1 MKKVLSIVLSLAMVV
16 CMMPLT
22 AFAAS
27 ANSNAEYSDIVGEKC
42 EGAVNVLSALG
53 VVNGYEDGTYKPA
66 NIVTRAEMA
75 KLIITALGMDSYA
88 TATTSSYT
96 DMTNAKWAVPVVEY
110 ATNLGIINGY
120 GNGKFGPN
128 DTVTYEQAATMIVR
142 ALGYTTDCNEMNGT
156 YPAVYIQKATALGIF
171 DDVEGN
177 QYGTGA
183 NRGDIAI
190 MLYNAID
197 LPEVYADKD
206 GATNYKSGSEQFTDV
221 NGGTFNGVSMLS
233 TLNKNGEYG
242 YGILGSQD
250 ADDAIINVREYV
262 GAAGKIYT
270 NKDGDVISVGDL
282 KSVFISGTVNADGDE
297 LTADNGTVYKINDDA
312 FSALNSKTGASV
324 KTDDKGKI
332 NTVPKFVNGTEN
344 GKVTA
349 TENGALDQIEQ
360 NVGITVSAKVSGKTI
375 TNIYAVSTW
384 SKGVTTAEQ
393 KLFEESDASDIA
405 DDQELCDFDFK
416 TDDNGDIDYTTF
428 MLVGVD
434 SLTNIKEDNV
444 VYVYADQN
452 KIIRKVEVGTE
463 VVEGTLEAFTQGTAK
478 KEGNN
483 GTQATFK
490 IAGKN
495 YKGTKTAV
503 ESDDLKTPSAWTL
516 SSESDP
522 VEIGDS
528 VKVYL
533 DSTGKIFQ
541 IEQTSASSQDYALVL
556 DYEFYAGSTTYKP
569 EAKEQNE
576 EKVVPEGTKVEDQ
589 SGLNGNKSVLKVM
602 TAKGE
607 AITLTMKDD
616 SEIKDGALATGAIIT
631 YDLNSSNKVKSVTV
645 KEEAIATPV
654 AVKNNDVTSKG
665 YYNGKAIADS
675 AVIFKVKV
683 KDSPMVT
690 GKIDEDDVDV
700 ISLSSLKNT
709 DDVNL
714 YASVLKNGKYDA
726 MVVDD
731 EASGSDLY
739 YGVVTGVTSV
749 DNDSTDADY
758 EVTVL
763 VNGESK
769 NYYVDDDAAEPKKNH
784 FYGFKLNASGYISD
798 LYEAD
803 EDGIFNK
810 EDHATLIGQI
820 DVTADS
826 SISLK
831 NKVVNNSVTLD
842 ADVIY
847 YKWSSSDETYKL
859 GKQSDMTGAATGK
872 TVFFFDTDK
881 DDDKD
886 GVADLVVIV
895 PTNADFIG

>member
-27 ANSNAEYSDIVGEKC
+27 ASNTAYSDIAGENC

-75 KLIITALGMDSYA
+75 KLIITALGMESYA

-110 ATNLGIINGY
+110 ATSLGVINGY

-156 YPAVYIQKATALGIF
+156 YPAIYIQKATALGIF

-183 NRGDIAI
+183 NRGDVAI

-206 GATNYKSGSEQFTDV
+206 GATNYKSGSEQFTV
-221 NGGTFNGVSMLS
+221 NGTTFGGVSMLS

-242 YGILGSQD
+242 YAILGCQD
-250 ADDAIINVREYV
+250 ADDAAIDVREYV

-270 NKDGDVISVGDL
+270 DKDGDVISIGDL
-282 KSVFISGTVNADGDE
+282 KSTFVSGTVNGDGDE
-297 LTADNGTVYKINDDA
+297 LTADNGTVYKINDNA
-312 FSALNSKTGASV
+312 FSTFDNTTLGTTKNNQKSV
-324 KTDDKGKI
+324 
-332 NTVPKFVNGTEN
+332 PLFVNGMEN
-344 GKVTA
+344 GTVEKGT
-349 TENGALDQIEQ
+349 NGALDDLPQ
-360 NVGITVSAKVSGKTI
+360 NVGYTLAVKLSGKTI
-375 TNIYAVSTW
+375 TNIYSISNW
-384 SKGVTTAEQ
+384 SKTANDSEQ
-393 KLFEESDASDIA
+393 KLFEEGDASDIA
-405 DDQELCDFDFK
+405 DDQELFDLDFK
-416 TDDNGDIDYTTF
+416 TDNNGDVDYTTF
-428 MLVGVD
+428 ALVGVS
-434 SLTNIKEDNV
+434 SLNDIKEDNV
-444 VYVYADQN
+444 VYAYADKN

-463 VVEGTLEAFTQGTAK
+463 VVEGTLEAFTKGTVK
-478 KEGNN
+478 KDGNN

-495 YKGTKTAV
+495 YKGTNTNPA
-503 ESDDLKTPSAWTL
+503 DSAAPEDWTL
-516 SSESDP
+516 SEDSES
-522 VEIGDS
+522 VVIGDE
-528 VKVYL
+528 VKAYL

-541 IEQTSASSQDYALVL
+541 IEQTAASSQDYALVL
-556 DYEFYAGSTTYKP
+556 DYEFYKGTDKFTPGNGTVPTT
-569 EAKEQNE
+569 
-576 EKVVPEGTKVEDQ
+576 VEDQ
-589 SGLNGNKSVLKVM
+589 GGLNGNNSVLKVM

-607 AITLTMKDD
+607 AITLTMKD
-616 SEIKDGALATGAIIT
+616 GATISGTLTTGSVVT
-631 YDLNSSNKVKSVTV
+631 YTLNSSNKVKSVTV
-645 KEEAIATPV
+645 KATGKDT
-654 AVKNNDVTSKG
+654 AEKTADVTSKG
-665 YYNGKAIADS
+665 YYSGKAIADS
-675 AVIFKVKV
+675 AVIFKVDTGS
-683 KDSPMVT
+683 KDTTLVN

-700 ISLSSLKNT
+700 ISLSSLKGT
-709 DDVNL
+709 DDVKM
-714 YASVLKNGKYDA
+714 YTSVTKSGKYDA
-726 MVVDD
+726 LVIDD
-731 EASGSDLY
+731 DTSSSDLY
-739 YGVVTGVTSV
+739 YGVITGVTEV

-769 NYYVDDDAAEPKKNH
+769 TYYVDEDFTDFVPEKNH
-784 FYGFKLNASGYISD
+784 FYGFELNASGYISD
-798 LYEAD
+798 LYKAD
-803 EDGIFNK
+803 KDGIFND
-810 EDHATLIGQI
+810 EDNATLIEKINASNG
-820 DVTADS
+820 
-826 SISLK
+826 ISLK
-831 NKVVNNSVTLD
+831 NKVVNDSVTLD

-847 YKWSSSDETYKL
+847 YKWSSSNETYKL
-859 GKQSDMTGAATGK
+859 GKQSDMTGAGTDK

-895 PTNADFIG
+895 PTSDVADFIG